1 MLGGWGLVGAGI
13 LGVVAHVS
21 GLVSSTLSRLASF
34 TPVFVLGAMVGLVVL
49 GAARRVYSA
58 AVALV
63 VVVAGIATQLPL
75 FVGAD
80 EVVADSDLRVMQ
92 ANIYLGQADTAD
104 LARTVA
110 DRRIDVLTVVELT
123 PDAVGRIDRSGL
135 RARLPFVYLDPR
147 DGGSGAGIY
156 SRFPLTDRHAL
167 AGMEHANLRA
177 VADVPGVGRRALY
190 VLHPIPPYPE
200 PAWKWDLELRRL
212 AGALRAEQLPLIIG
226 ADFNSTYDHRRFR
239 DLLSG
244 SSSPGSPQLTDAAEH
259 LGTGIVATYPADRT
273 IPPML
278 ALDRVLTRAGPVPTS
293 FVAVDLPGSDHR
305 GVVATVRP

>member
-123 PDAVGRIDRSGL
+123 RTPSA
-135 RARLPFVYLDPR
+135 
-147 DGGSGAGIY
+147 GSTAQ
-156 SRFPLTDRHAL
+156 
-167 AGMEHANLRA
+167 
-177 VADVPGVGRRALY
+177 VCVPGCRSSTSIRGTVAAA
-190 VLHPIPPYPE
+190 
-200 PAWKWDLELRRL
+200 PAS
-212 AGALRAEQLPLIIG
+212 I
-226 ADFNSTYDHRRFR
+226 
-239 DLLSG
+239 
-244 SSSPGSPQLTDAAEH
+244 
-259 LGTGIVATYPADRT
+259 
-273 IPPML
+273 
-278 ALDRVLTRAGPVPTS
+278 RVSR
-293 FVAVDLPGSDHR
+293 
-305 GVVATVRP
+305 